1 VKINV
6 EIDMKDFYDEFD
18 DMETVIKNY
27 LRDEIMRIVKKD
39 PRYKAFVNAK
49 AAELLNDIKL

>member
-1 VKINV
+1 MKINV

-18 DMETVIKNY
+18 DMDTVIKTY

-49 AAELLNDIKL
+49 AAELLREINI